1 MVRQVADCVVRRVR
15 RLRMTG
21 LKGCNDYCMI
31 LRLVYSNAI
40 ALSRGS
46 GQDFDEPLARK
57 TLSLLEARD
66 D

>member
-1 MVRQVADCVVRRVR
+1 
-15 RLRMTG
+15 
-21 LKGCNDYCMI
+21 MI

-40 ALSRGS
+40 ALSCGS